1 MKLKRKVR
9 INTGDLSSIR
19 DLFAKL
25 QRNAA
30 ALEQEVTSDGVFN
43 FVVTG
48 YTMIEWVKNDPKVP
62 SVAKAGSVVQ
72 GLYDDQW
79 LKVCGDLANACKH
92 FILDRR
98 KPVTKSANSARG
110 WGAVR
115 YGKGGYGV
123 GEESIEVQL
132 NDGTS
137 FQCLDLVKNV
147 LATWQSF
154 FKSHGM

>member
-1 MKLKRKVR
+1 MTAGPRGSKSV
-9 INTGDLSSIR
+9 
-19 DLFAKL
+19 
-25 QRNAA
+25 
-30 ALEQEVTSDGVFN
+30 ETSPMRASTSYWIG
-43 FVVTG
+43 
-48 YTMIEWVKNDPKVP
+48 
-62 SVAKAGSVVQ
+62 
-72 GLYDDQW
+72 
-79 LKVCGDLANACKH
+79 
-92 FILDRR
+92 R

-154 FKSHGM
+154 SKSHGMGAPRVEVPQAA

>member
-9 INTGDLSSIR
+9 IDTGDLSSIR

-48 YTMIEWVKNDPKVP
+48 Y
-62 SVAKAGSVVQ
+62 